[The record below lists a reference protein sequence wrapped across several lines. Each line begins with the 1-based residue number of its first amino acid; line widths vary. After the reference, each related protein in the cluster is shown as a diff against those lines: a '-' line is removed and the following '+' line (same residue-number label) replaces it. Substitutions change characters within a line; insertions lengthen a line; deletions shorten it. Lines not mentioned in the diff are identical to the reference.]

1 MKHFGKSVKNPV
13 NCVFVCVSGGGS
25 DGQKAGALTVFLTD
39 HKYSLVRGWAET
51 REVQDM
57 QTSLLYI

>member
-1 MKHFGKSVKNPV
+1 MKDFGKSVKNPV
-13 NCVFVCVSGGGS
+13 NCVCLCVCGGGLN
-25 DGQKAGALTVFLTD
+25 GQEAGALTVFLTG

-51 REVQDM
+51 REVQEM